1 MSLEL
6 LKMGRAY
13 NVIKTKEP
21 DVVLLD
27 IVMPKLDGLGV
38 LDRVNHDKTIKKHPT
53 FL

>member
-6 LKMGRAY
+6 LKMGEEAY

-27 IVMPKLDGLGV
+27 IVMP
-38 LDRVNHDKTIKKHPT
+38 
-53 FL
+53 